1 MHVGQLCRASIG
13 FIFLSEE
20 KVMKKSLI
28 ALAVASAVS
37 APAFAATSN
46 VDVYGVLNFA
56 VASIDSD
63 TANQERQLSLASQ
76 NSRIGF
82 KGAEDLGGGL
92 SAIWQIE
99 SSVFL
104 DESGGPFATRNTFVG
119 LKGGFGSVL
128 LGRHDTPVKMLR
140 GKVDN
145 FGDTLA
151 DSRNLLGSNNATGSS
166 SYDLRPNNT
175 VVYMSPNLGGLTL
188 VAAYSADHGI
198 NGAGVGT
205 NTAAAFPGCD
215 AGVDCNDR
223 DAYSVSADYTNGPLL
238 FGLGYERQN
247 TVAVIS
253 SVNTDVDRSIWRA
266 VAGFNIADF
275 KLGAVYE
282 RASADDVF
290 VGDDRNGWGLFAN
303 YALGNVVLKA
313 NYLTVGDYDGMND
326 SGAKQY
332 TFGVD
337 YNLSK
342 RTTASLFYVQIKN
355 DTNAGFD
362 LGRAQGVSD
371 SVGGTGITAADLGA
385 DPSAFGLGLK
395 HTF

>member
-1 MHVGQLCRASIG
+1 
-13 FIFLSEE
+13 
-20 KVMKKSLI
+20 MKKSLI

-63 TANQERQLSLASQ
+63 TGTEDRQLTLASQ

-99 SSVFL
+99 STVFL

-128 LGRHDTPVKMLR
+128 LGRHDTPVKLLR

-151 DSRNLLGSNNATGSS
+151 DSRNLLGANAVSATS
-166 SYDLRPNNT
+166 SYDLRPNNA
-175 VVYMSPNLGGLTL
+175 VIYISPNFSGLT
-188 VAAYSADHGI
+188 VMAAYTADHGVSGT
-198 NGAGVGT
+198 GAT
-205 NTAAAFPGCD
+205 FPNCV
-215 AGVDCNDR
+215 AGADCNDR
-223 DAYSVSADYTNGPLL
+223 DGYSVSADYANGPLML
-238 FGLGYERQN
+238 GLGYERGN
-247 TVAVIS
+247 TL
-253 SVNTDVDRSIWRA
+253 VNATNDEIDRSIWRA
-266 VAGFNIADF
+266 VAGFTVGDF
-275 KLGAVYE
+275 KLGAEYE
-282 RASADDVF
+282 RASADAALAS
-290 VGDDRNGWGLFAN
+290 DDRNGWGLFAN

-313 NYLTVGDYDGMND
+313 NYLNVGDYEGVDD

-332 TFGVD
+332 TVGVD

-342 RTTASLFYVQIKN
+342 RTTASLFYAQIKN
-355 DTNAGFD
+355 DDNAGFD

-371 SVGGTGITAADLGA
+371 STTVVNGA
-385 DPSAFGLGLK
+385 DPSTFGVGLK

>member
-1 MHVGQLCRASIG
+1 M
-13 FIFLSEE
+13 
-20 KVMKKSLI
+20 MKKI
-28 ALAVASAVS
+28 LAAAIVSAFA
-37 APAFAATSN
+37 APAFAATAN

-63 TANQERQLSLASQ
+63 TGTEDRQLTLASQ

-99 SSVFL
+99 STVFL
-104 DESGGPFATRNTFVG
+104 DEAGGPFATRNTFVG

-151 DSRNLLGSNNATGSS
+151 DSRNLLGANAVSGKS
-166 SYDLRPNNT
+166 SYDLRPDNT
-175 VVYMSPNLGGLTL
+175 AMYISPNFGGMTLMAAYTADSGLTTAPG
-188 VAAYSADHGI
+188 AAPS
-198 NGAGVGT
+198 
-205 NTAAAFPGCD
+205 AFPSCVET
-215 AGVDCNDR
+215 ADCNDR
-223 DAYSVSADYTNGPLL
+223 DGYSVSADYANGPLML
-238 FGLGYERQN
+238 GLGYQRQN
-247 TVAVIS
+247 TLINAT
-253 SVNTDVDRSIWRA
+253 NTEIDRSIWRA
-266 VAGFNIADF
+266 VAGFAMGDL
-275 KLGAVYE
+275 KLGAEYE
-282 RASADDVF
+282 RASADAALVA
-290 VGDDRNGWGLFAN
+290 DDRNGWGLFAN

-332 TFGVD
+332 TLGAD

-342 RTTASLFYVQIKN
+342 RTTASLFYAQIKN
-355 DTNAGFD
+355 DTNAAFN

-371 SVGGTGITAADLGA
+371 STSVDNGA
-385 DPSAFGLGLK
+385 DPSTFGVGLK

>member
-1 MHVGQLCRASIG
+1 
-13 FIFLSEE
+13 
-20 KVMKKSLI
+20 MKKI
-28 ALAVASAVS
+28 LAVAIASAF
-37 APAFAATSN
+37 ATPAFAATSN
-46 VDVYGVLNFA
+46 VDIYVVLNFA
-56 VASIDSD
+56 VASINSD
-63 TANQERQLSLASQ
+63 TGVEDRQLTLASQ

-99 SSVFL
+99 STVFL
-104 DESGGPFATRNTFVG
+104 DESGGTFATRNTFVG

-145 FGDTLA
+145 FGDTFA
-151 DSRNLLGSNNATGSS
+151 DSRNLLGANAVSGAS

-175 VVYMSPNLGGLTL
+175 AVYVSPSFSGLTL
-188 VAAYSADHGI
+188 IAAYTADHGVS
-198 NGAGVGT
+198 GAGAT
-205 NTAAAFPGCD
+205 FPNCV
-215 AGVDCNDR
+215 AGADCNDR
-223 DAYSVSADYTNGPLL
+223 DGYSVSADYANGPLML
-238 FGLGYERQN
+238 GLGYERHN
-247 TVAVIS
+247 TL
-253 SVNTDVDRSIWRA
+253 VNATNTEIDRSIWRA
-266 VAGFNIADF
+266 VAGFAVGDL
-275 KLGAVYE
+275 KLGAEYE
-282 RASADDVF
+282 RASADAALAS
-290 VGDDRNGWGLFAN
+290 DDRNGWGLFAN

-313 NYLTVGDYDGMND
+313 NYLTVGDYKGVND

-332 TFGVD
+332 TVGVD

-342 RTTASLFYVQIKN
+342 RTTASVFYAQIKN

-371 SVGGTGITAADLGA
+371 STTVVNGA
-385 DPSAFGLGLK
+385 DPSVLALGLK

>member
-1 MHVGQLCRASIG
+1 
-13 FIFLSEE
+13 
-20 KVMKKSLI
+20 MKKSLI

-63 TANQERQLSLASQ
+63 TGTEDRQLSLASQ

-128 LGRHDTPVKMLR
+128 LGRHDTPVKLLR

-151 DSRNLLGSNNATGSS
+151 DSRNLLGANAVSGSS
-166 SYDLRPNNT
+166 SYDLRPDNT
-175 VVYMSPNLGGLTL
+175 VVYISPNLSGLTL
-188 VAAYSADHGI
+188 MAAYTADHGVS
-198 NGAGVGT
+198 GAGAT
-205 NTAAAFPGCD
+205 FPSCV
-215 AGVDCNDR
+215 AGADCNDR
-223 DAYSVSADYTNGPLL
+223 DGYSVSADYTNGPLML
-238 FGLGYERQN
+238 GLGYERQN
-247 TVAVIS
+247 TLINATNDEI
-253 SVNTDVDRSIWRA
+253 DRSIWRA
-266 VAGFNIADF
+266 VAGFNIGDF
-275 KLGAVYE
+275 KLGAEYE
-282 RASADDVF
+282 RASGDAALAS
-290 VGDDRNGWGLFAN
+290 DDRNGWGLFAN

-313 NYLTVGDYDGMND
+313 NYLTVGDYEGVSD

-332 TFGVD
+332 TVGVD

-342 RTTASLFYVQIKN
+342 RTTASLFYAQIKN

-371 SVGGTGITAADLGA
+371 FTTVVNGA
-385 DPSAFGLGLK
+385 DPSTFGVGLTHAF
-395 HTF
+395 

>member
-1 MHVGQLCRASIG
+1 M
-13 FIFLSEE
+13 
-20 KVMKKSLI
+20 MKKI
-28 ALAVASAVS
+28 LAAAIVSAFA
-37 APAFAATSN
+37 APAFAATAN
-46 VDVYGVLNFA
+46 VDVYGVLNYA

-63 TANQERQLSLASQ
+63 TGAVDRQLTLASQ

-99 SSVFL
+99 STVFL
-104 DESGGPFATRNTFVG
+104 DEGGGPFATRNTFVG

-128 LGRHDTPVKMLR
+128 LGRHDTPVKLLR

-151 DSRNLLGSNNATGSS
+151 DSRNLLGANAVSGAS

-175 VVYMSPNLGGLTL
+175 LVYMSPNLSGLTFM
-188 VAAYSADHGI
+188 AAYTADHGTT
-198 NGAGVGT
+198 GTGGV
-205 NTAAAFPGCD
+205 FPGCD

-223 DAYSVSADYTNGPLL
+223 DGYSVSADYANGPLML
-238 FGLGYERQN
+238 GMGYERHN
-247 TVAVIS
+247 TNALVGG
-253 SVNTDVDRSIWRA
+253 VNTDVDRSIWRA
-266 VAGFNIADF
+266 VAGFNVGGF
-275 KLGAVYE
+275 KLGAEYE
-282 RASADDVF
+282 RASADSNVAAF
-290 VGDDRNGWGLFAN
+290 AGDDRNAWGLFAN

-313 NYLTVGDYDGMND
+313 NYLTVGDYEGVND

-332 TFGVD
+332 TVGVD

-342 RTTASLFYVQIKN
+342 RTTASVFYAQIKN

-362 LGRAQGVSD
+362 IGRAQGVSD
-371 SVGGTGITAADLGA
+371 STTVANGA
-385 DPSAFGLGLK
+385 DPSVLALGLK

>member
-1 MHVGQLCRASIG
+1 MMRKI
-13 FIFLSEE
+13 
-20 KVMKKSLI
+20 
-28 ALAVASAVS
+28 LAAAIVSAFA
-37 APAFAATSN
+37 APAFAATAN
-46 VDVYGVLNFA
+46 VDVYGVLNYA

-63 TANQERQLSLASQ
+63 TGAVDRQLTLASQ

-99 SSVFL
+99 STVFL
-104 DESGGPFATRNTFVG
+104 DEGGGPFATRNTFVG

-145 FGDTLA
+145 FGDTFA
-151 DSRNLLGSNNATGSS
+151 DSRNLLGANAVSGTS

-175 VVYMSPNLGGLTL
+175 AVYISPNLSGLTL
-188 VAAYSADHGI
+188 MAAYTADHGVS
-198 NGAGVGT
+198 GAGATFT
-205 NTAAAFPGCD
+205 NCAAGL
-215 AGVDCNDR
+215 DCNDR
-223 DAYSVSADYTNGPLL
+223 DGYSVSADYANGPLML
-238 FGLGYERQN
+238 GLGYERHN
-247 TVAVIS
+247 TLINAT
-253 SVNTDVDRSIWRA
+253 NDDLERSIWRA
-266 VAGFNIADF
+266 VAGFVVGDL
-275 KLGAVYE
+275 KLGAEYE
-282 RASADDVF
+282 RASADAALAS
-290 VGDDRNGWGLFAN
+290 DDRNGWGLFAN

-313 NYLTVGDYDGMND
+313 NYLAVGDYDGVND

-332 TFGVD
+332 TVGVD

-342 RTTASLFYVQIKN
+342 RTTASVFYAQIKN

-362 LGRAQGVSD
+362 IGRAQGVSD
-371 SVGGTGITAADLGA
+371 STTVANGA
-385 DPSAFGLGLK
+385 DPSVLALGLK